1 MSTAYYIALNNETE
15 FDATVDGK
23 SVAQAADDL
32 IILCEENNLKILED
46 YLSQDPSEFLD
57 DFDDLGLSEDL
68 ANQWFDAQEGIDYF
82 ESLIKLIQ
90 SNNTPFSKEEVIADL
105 ESYIAVLRQAKMA
118 GCQWQLQID
127 I

>member
-15 FDATVDGK
+15 FDVTVDGK

-32 IILCEENNLKILED
+32 IILCEENNLKVLED

-57 DFDDLGLSEDL
+57 DFDDLGLSDDL

-105 ESYIAVLRQAKMA
+105 ESYIAVLKQAKSA

>member
-1 MSTAYYIALNNETE
+1 
-15 FDATVDGK
+15 
-23 SVAQAADDL
+23 
-32 IILCEENNLKILED
+32 
-46 YLSQDPSEFLD
+46 DPSEFLD

-105 ESYIAVLRQAKMA
+105 ESYIAVLKQAKMA

>member
-15 FDATVDGK
+15 FDTTVDGK
-23 SVAQAADDL
+23 SIAQAADDL

-105 ESYIAVLRQAKMA
+105 ESYIAVLKQAKSA

>member
-23 SVAQAADDL
+23 SIAQAADDL

-90 SNNTPFSKEEVIADL
+90 SNNTPFS
-105 ESYIAVLRQAKMA
+105 
-118 GCQWQLQID
+118 
-127 I
+127 